1 MKKGIV
7 LAILA
12 SLMFCM
18 VAPAQEKYDRYYKMY
33 ADAMA
38 KKNQGKLNEAKTILL
53 NIKNLLKQ
61 GGIPKDNDLNH
72 QIALCTTITFSESQM
87 LFDARGKQSQT
98 ITVRTNAETYTAR
111 SEAQWCKVSKKGNG
125 VVVYC
130 TDNTGPNP
138 RSAKVFITADYKT
151 SSFSVS
157 QQGGQLE
164 FYLHPNELSFSN
176 MSEKAEVTVVTN
188 AASWH
193 MDSIPYW
200 MEYETKDT
208 TLILQCAQNDGTQP
222 REATVYAVAAGEFFP
237 IVVRQAQSD
246 TLISVDKAVLEFP
259 DTVSEERLTLKGNV
273 RLDNVQLSASDNW
286 IDVTTSSDHVYV
298 RVQDNES
305 VMSRH
310 GWVTIGCGTKQCKVP
325 VHQHATLLPEPVL
338 APEISEDKETINKDV
353 ITIKS
358 WPSHLKVVMR
368 DDYGTAKV
376 QYTPF
381 DVPVDYGHY
390 FFTMGM
396 EPKNLFA
403 NKKQDVFFRPGFR
416 FAVFTWAPKT
426 AIGMMSGFVGSGSWG
441 AYGHFQATT
450 PIVTSFDDEGGA
462 LSGYNMTLGPVYCPQ
477 QFPYVGLYA
486 GVGAGAYLGEPHYG
500 FDYEAGVM
508 GLYRHLT
515 LTMGFHT
522 SRRSSTMKNTSFT
535 VGLGGYL
542 KRYYDEELGY
552 CSSDSR
558 RWASLNYVFR
568 PAEQGKGLMIGDIG
582 NGMARSYIKTMYIAS
597 DSLDMK
603 CLEGGAGIVFTP
615 MSGII
620 DLCVGASARFD
631 IVEKDEPFQGVG
643 VELGAIV
650 NVWRFPITVIMHESD
665 LLGDRHLFVDFGIG
679 FHLGSFSKSKSSYQ

>member
-1 MKKGIV
+1 
-7 LAILA
+7 
-12 SLMFCM
+12 MFCL

-33 ADAMA
+33 ADAMT

-72 QIALCTTITFSESQM
+72 QIALCTTITFSDSQM
-87 LFDARGKQSQT
+87 LFEARGKQSQV
-98 ITVRTNAETYTAR
+98 ITVRTNSETYTVK
-111 SEAQWCKVSKKGNG
+111 SESQWCKVSKKGNG
-125 VVVYC
+125 IVVYC
-130 TDNTGPNP
+130 IDNTGPNP
-138 RSAKVFITADYKT
+138 RSAKVFVTADFKT

-176 MSEKAEVTVVTN
+176 MGDKAEVSVVTN
-188 AASWH
+188 APSWH
-193 MDSIPYW
+193 MDSVPYW
-200 MEYETKDT
+200 MEYEKMDS
-208 TLILQCAQNDGTQP
+208 TLVLRCAQNNGTQP
-222 REATVYAVAAGEFFP
+222 RETTVYVVAADEFFP
-237 IVVRQAQSD
+237 LVVRQAQSD
-246 TLISVDKAVLEFP
+246 TLVAVDKEALEFP
-259 DTVSEERLTLKGNV
+259 ESASEDRLTLKGNV
-273 RLDNVQLSASDNW
+273 RLDNVQLSVSDPW
-286 IDVTTSSDHVYV
+286 IDVATSSEFIYVHV
-298 RVQDNES
+298 QQNES
-305 VMSRH
+305 VISRH
-310 GWVTIGCGTKQCKVP
+310 GWVSIGCGTKLCKVP
-325 VHQHATLLPEPVL
+325 VHQNAALLQAPVL
-338 APEISEDKETINKDV
+338 VPEIDEDQESVNKDF

-368 DDYGTAKV
+368 DDYGTAKA

-381 DVPVDYGHY
+381 DVPVDFGHY
-390 FFTMGM
+390 FFTLGK

-403 NKKQDVFFRPGFR
+403 NKKQEVYFKPGFR
-416 FAVFTWAPKT
+416 FAVFTWAPKA

-441 AYGHFQATT
+441 AYGHFQANT
-450 PIVTSFDDEGGA
+450 PIVTSFDNGGNV
-462 LSGYNMTLGPVYCPQ
+462 LSGYNLTLGPVYCPQ
-477 QFPYVGLYA
+477 QFPYIGLYA

-500 FDYEAGVM
+500 IDYEAGVM

-522 SRRSSTMKNTSFT
+522 SRVSSSVKNTSFT

-568 PAEQGKGLMIGDIG
+568 PAEDGKGLMVGDIG
-582 NGMARSYIKTMYIAS
+582 SGLARAYVKAMYISS
-597 DSLDMK
+597 DSLEMK

-620 DLCVGASARFD
+620 DLCLGVSARAN
-631 IVEKDEPFQGVG
+631 IVEKEEPFQGVG
-643 VELGAIV
+643 AELGAII
-650 NVWRFPITVIMHESD
+650 NVWRFPITVMMHESD
-665 LLGDRHLFVDFGIG
+665 LFGDRRLFVDFGIG

>member
-7 LAILA
+7 LAILV
-12 SLMFCM
+12 SFMFCL
-18 VAPAQEKYDRYYKMY
+18 VAPAQEKYERYYKMY

-53 NIKNLLKQ
+53 NIKTLLKQ

-72 QIALCTTITFSESQM
+72 QIALCTTITFSDSQL
-87 LFDARGKQSQT
+87 LFEAKGKQTQT
-98 ITVRTNAETYTAR
+98 ITVRTNSETFTAR
-111 SEAQWCKVSKKGNG
+111 SEFQWCKVSKKGNG

-130 TDNTGPNP
+130 ADNTGPNP
-138 RSAKVFITADYKT
+138 RSAKVYVTADHKT

-176 MSEKAEVTVVTN
+176 ASETAEVSVVTN
-188 AASWH
+188 APSWH
-193 MDSIPYW
+193 MDSVPYW
-200 MEYETKDT
+200 VDYEAMDT
-208 TLILQCAQNDGTQP
+208 VLLLQCTQNESTQP
-222 REATVYAVAAGEFFP
+222 REATLYVVAGDEFFP
-237 IVVRQAQSD
+237 ILVRQAESD
-246 TLISVDKAVLEFP
+246 TLVSVDKEVLVFP
-259 DTVSEERLTLKGNV
+259 DSFSEERLVIKGNIG
-273 RLDNVQLSASDNW
+273 LDDVQLAASDKW
-286 IDVTTSSDHVYV
+286 IDVTAGQDCIYV
-298 RVQDNES
+298 RVQQNKS
-305 VMSRH
+305 VISRH
-310 GWVTIGCGTKQCKVP
+310 GWVTIGSGTKMCKVP
-325 VHQHATLLPEPVL
+325 VYQNATLLQESAL
-338 APEISEDKETINKDV
+338 KPEISDDNETFNNEY

-368 DDYGTAKV
+368 DDYGTAKA

-390 FFTMGM
+390 FFTLGM

-403 NKKQDVFFRPGFR
+403 NKKQDVFFKPGFR
-416 FAVFTWAPKT
+416 FAVVTWAPKT

-441 AYGHFQATT
+441 AYGHFQATM
-450 PIVTSFDDEGGA
+450 PIVTSFDDGGSE
-462 LSGYNMTLGPVYCPQ
+462 LSGYNMTIGPVYCPQ
-477 QFPYVGLYA
+477 QFPYIGLYA
-486 GVGAGAYLGEPHYG
+486 GIGAGAYMGEPHYG
-500 FDYEAGVM
+500 LDYEAGLM

-522 SRRSSTMKNTSFT
+522 SRMNSSMKNTSFT

-558 RWASLNYVFR
+558 RWASLNYVVR
-568 PAEQGKGLMIGDIG
+568 PAEKGKGLMVGDIG
-582 NGMARSYIKTMYIAS
+582 NGMARSYIKAMYIAA

-603 CLEGGAGIVFTP
+603 CLEGGAGVVFTP
-615 MSGII
+615 MTGII
-620 DLCVGASARFD
+620 DLCVGASARFN
-631 IVEKDEPFQGVG
+631 IVEEEKPFQGIG
-643 VELGAIV
+643 AELGAIV
-650 NVWRFPITVIMHESD
+650 NIWRFPITVFMHESD